1 MADQHFQAWLQE
13 QWRLL
18 REYGLIKKG
27 ESR

>member
-13 QWRLL
+13 QWCLL
-18 REYGLIKKG
+18 RAYGLIKEG